1 LQLTNLLSGF
11 ARLLQVR
18 LQSSGT
24 VSQAKKK
31 KNASP
36 HIQKSA
42 VARDRRNR
50 TREMKW
56 GWGEDSRQFS
66 VSYNG
71 GGRRRVEERRSTAGG
86 GGGGPQ
92 RDAAAVGSGESTEQQ
107 RRHADWRRRRDVS
120 SSDRSDLMGTGADGP
135 AGVFSPH

>member
-1 LQLTNLLSGF
+1 MGL
-11 ARLLQVR
+11 
-18 LQSSGT
+18 
-24 VSQAKKK
+24 
-31 KNASP
+31 
-36 HIQKSA
+36 
-42 VARDRRNR
+42 
-50 TREMKW
+50 
-56 GWGEDSRQFS
+56 GEDSRQFS

-107 RRHADWRRRRDVS
+107 RRHADWPRRRDVS

-135 AGVFSPH
+135 AGFFFPTLVSGVRFDGGFTDGRSQDHTWELEEHFGHPATCISYSVEQF